1 VSFRSRDKRLLH
13 SWAVWTLIEEHLSD
27 PTNVDFIRTYVE
39 SPGAVGVVVLHV
51 DSLAA
56 LKGMSLHD
64 VDITLVSQYRAA
76 FARVMW
82 EIPAG
87 MRDVEGEPPQETA
100 TRELAEESGLAAN
113 EMRYL
118 GVMASAPGLT
128 NSTVEI
134 FAAAG
139 LSEVPVSRHGPE
151 EVHMEVRRLSVFDA
165 LGEIRDGLIIDSKT
179 IIGVQWAAGLF

>member
-1 VSFRSRDKRLLH
+1 MSFRSRDKRPLH

-27 PTNVDFIRTYVE
+27 PTNCEFVRTYVD

-51 DSLAA
+51 DSLQA
-56 LKGMSLHD
+56 LKGMSMRD

-76 FARVMW
+76 FAQVMW

-100 TRELAEESGLAAN
+100 IRELAEEAGLSAN
-113 EMRYL
+113 EMQYL

-134 FAAAG
+134 YAAAG
-139 LSEVPVSRHGPE
+139 LSEVPISRHGPE
-151 EVHMEVRRLSVFDA
+151 ELHMEIRRVSVHDA
-165 LGEIRDGLIIDSKT
+165 LIEIRNGLIIDSKT
-179 IIGVQWAAGLF
+179 IIGVQWAAELF

>member
-1 VSFRSRDKRLLH
+1 VSFRSRDKRPLH

-27 PTNVDFIRTYVE
+27 PTNTDFVRTYVD

-51 DSLAA
+51 DSMKA
-56 LKGMSLHD
+56 LKGMSMHD

-76 FARVMW
+76 FSQVMW

-100 TRELAEESGLAAN
+100 IRELAEEAGLSAN
-113 EMRYL
+113 EMQYL
-118 GVMASAPGLT
+118 GMMASAPGLT

-134 FAAAG
+134 YAAAG
-139 LSEVPVSRHGPE
+139 LSDVPISRHGPE
-151 EVHMEVRRLSVFDA
+151 ELHMEVRRLSVHDA
-165 LGEIRDGLIIDSKT
+165 LIEIRNGLIIDSKT
-179 IIGVQWAAGLF
+179 IIGVQWAAELF

>member
-1 VSFRSRDKRLLH
+1 MSFRSRDKRPLH

-27 PTNVDFIRTYVE
+27 PTNTDFVRTYVD

-51 DSLAA
+51 DSMKA
-56 LKGMSLHD
+56 LKGMSMHD

-76 FARVMW
+76 FSQVMW

-100 TRELAEESGLAAN
+100 IRELAEEAGLSAN
-113 EMRYL
+113 EMQYL
-118 GVMASAPGLT
+118 GMMASAPGLT

-134 FAAAG
+134 YAAAG
-139 LSEVPVSRHGPE
+139 LSDVPISRHGPE
-151 EVHMEVRRLSVFDA
+151 ELHMEVRRLSVHDA
-165 LGEIRDGLIIDSKT
+165 LIEIRNGLIIDSKT
-179 IIGVQWAAGLF
+179 IIGVQWAAELF